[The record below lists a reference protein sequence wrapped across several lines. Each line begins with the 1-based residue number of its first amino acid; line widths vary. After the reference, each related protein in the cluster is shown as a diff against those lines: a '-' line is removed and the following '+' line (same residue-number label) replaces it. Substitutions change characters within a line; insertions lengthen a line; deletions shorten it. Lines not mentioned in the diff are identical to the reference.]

1 MNGYQIKNLDLA
13 NIILMMSFKDGKLHR
28 VGTIQK
34 IGLQNI
40 QVKIKKRKNQ
50 HYLILVINNIYLGTY
65 DPVPV
70 LFDTFWHTF
79 AVYGKKKFNP
89 KEPPSKF
96 LGTAD
101 RFVDPKKFKSK
112 KLIVPGPG
120 NYDMIAKWPGK
131 PKAKSKDEK

>member
-1 MNGYQIKNLDLA
+1 
-13 NIILMMSFKDGKLHR
+13 MMLFKDGNYLK
-28 VGTIQK
+28 VGIIQK

-50 HYLILVINNIYLGTY
+50 HYLILVKNYLYLGTY

-89 KEPPSKF
+89 KEAKSKF

-112 KLIVPGPG
+112 KLVVPGPG

-131 PKAKSKDEK
+131 PKAKSTDK